1 MKLKTTN
8 MNSLGL
14 VWHNWGQSLI
24 LEFSFSVKL
33 FVSFQEEIMRFIG
46 PVMFKD
52 KFKLNSVYF

>member
-1 MKLKTTN
+1 
-8 MNSLGL
+8 MNFLGL
-14 VWHNWGQSLI
+14 VWHNWEQSLI

-33 FVSFQEEIMRFIG
+33 FVSFQAEIMRFIR